1 LIGQR
6 EPVLLLTKYSKSEKL
21 TFELQERISQCRL
34 EIMEKSRN
42 ASPRAASQKSQLL
55 ASLRRSNGEQKPGSS
70 SLRIGFVSAFPPGH
84 NSLNEFGFHMVS
96 KLAAKNQIDEVFLY
110 ADDTEEGRPQPVEGV
125 SPIVCW
131 KFNDPTNLIRLLRAI
146 RHSSPDAVVLNL
158 QFATFG
164 DNRVA
169 GGLGLLLPAA
179 LRVIKVPTLVVLH
192 NLADNVDMQDA
203 GFTKSKLVAALM
215 TKAGRLLT
223 RAILRADLV
232 ALTIPKYVEFLQSSY
247 GATNV
252 LLAPHGSFEVVPEPS
267 YELPPGN
274 RRIMAFG
281 KWGTYKTVDML
292 VVAYRDLISRGYE
305 DLELVIA
312 GTDSPNSKGYLAG
325 VAEQCHD
332 LPNITFTGYVA
343 EEDVEGLFSS
353 SVVVVFPY
361 TSTTGSSGVLH
372 QAGAY
377 GCATVLPAIGDFVE
391 VIEEEGFCGEYFDP
405 AEPSTLADAIVKV
418 IDAPDRRR
426 ELGRRNYAAAI
437 GIPID
442 EVVDWHLIHIDRLLT
457 KKQST

>member
-1 LIGQR
+1 
-6 EPVLLLTKYSKSEKL
+6 
-21 TFELQERISQCRL
+21 
-34 EIMEKSRN
+34 
-42 ASPRAASQKSQLL
+42 
-55 ASLRRSNGEQKPGSS
+55 
-70 SLRIGFVSAFPPGH
+70 
-84 NSLNEFGFHMVS
+84 MVS
-96 KLAAKNQIDEVFLY
+96 KLADKSAVAEVLLY
-110 ADDTEEGRPQPVEGV
+110 ADDTDAGRPQAINGVTPV
-125 SPIVCW
+125 VCW
-131 KFNDPTNLIRLLRAI
+131 KFNDPKNLIRILRAV
-146 RHSSPDAVVLNL
+146 RKTSPDAVMLNL

-164 DNRVA
+164 DNRIA

-179 LRVIKVPTLVVLH
+179 LRAMGVPTVVVLH

-203 GFTKSKLVAALM
+203 GFTQSKLVAALM
-215 TKAGRLLT
+215 TRAGRLLT
-223 RAILRADLV
+223 RALLRADVV

-252 LLAPHGSFEVVPEPS
+252 LLAPHGSFEVVPTPS

-292 VVAYRDLISRGYE
+292 IAAYRDLLTRGYD

-312 GTDSPNSKGYLAG
+312 GTDSPNSKGYLAS
-325 VAEQCHD
+325 VANHCRD
-332 LPNITFTGYVA
+332 LPNVTFTGYVA

-353 SVVVVFPY
+353 SAVVVFPY

-372 QAGAY
+372 QAGTY

-405 AEPSTLADAIVKV
+405 ADPSTLADAIVKV

-457 KKQST
+457 KMRRV

>member
-1 LIGQR
+1 
-6 EPVLLLTKYSKSEKL
+6 
-21 TFELQERISQCRL
+21 
-34 EIMEKSRN
+34 
-42 ASPRAASQKSQLL
+42 
-55 ASLRRSNGEQKPGSS
+55 
-70 SLRIGFVSAFPPGH
+70 
-84 NSLNEFGFHMVS
+84 MVS
-96 KLAAKNQIDEVFLY
+96 KLAAKREVSEVVLLGD
-110 ADDTEEGRPQPVEGV
+110 ATDAGPPQAVAGV
-125 SPIVCW
+125 TPIVCW
-131 KFNDPTNLIRLLRAI
+131 KFNDPFNLVKILSAVRA
-146 RHSSPDAVVLNL
+146 SAPDAVMLNL

-164 DNRVA
+164 DNRIA
-169 GGLGLLLPAA
+169 GGLGLLVPAA
-179 LRVIKVPTLVVLH
+179 LRVMGVPTVVVLH

-223 RAILRADLV
+223 RALLTADVV

-252 LLAPHGSFEVVPEPS
+252 LLAPHGSFDVVPTPS
-267 YELPPGN
+267 YELPAGD

-292 VVAYRDLISRGYE
+292 VTAYRDLISRGYD

-325 VAEQCHD
+325 VAMQCQD
-332 LPNITFTGYVA
+332 LPKVMFTGYVA

-353 SVVVVFPY
+353 SAVVVFPY

-372 QAGAY
+372 QAGSY

-405 AEPSTLADAIVKV
+405 ADPITLADAIVKV

-442 EVVDWHLIHIDRLLT
+442 EVVDWHVIHIDRLLT
-457 KKQST
+457 KKRKT